1 MELFEA
7 VEKRR
12 SIKHFDSSAAMPEE
26 DFQRLMSSVIL
37 SPTSFNIQNWRFVRI
52 TDKNLREQ
60 LKAVSMNQN
69 QVTDAA
75 ELLVL
80 CADLNAWHDRTERY
94 WVNADDDT
102 RAILLPMIESFY
114 TGKELLQRDEAIRS
128 CSIAAQTLMLGA
140 KAMGYDTCALIG
152 FDPDKVAEL
161 IKLPDHH
168 IIALLVA
175 VGKAAKPANPRGGQ
189 LPLNEVL
196 LENTF

>member
-1 MELFEA
+1 
-7 VEKRR
+7 
-12 SIKHFDSSAAMPEE
+12 MPEE